1 MIVRLMGEGQYRL
14 DERLLE
20 QLNELDN
27 QTVEAVEAGDL
38 DRLHALLGRLH
49 QTVRDEGQA
58 LDPGDLSASE
68 LIIPPDDLTLEEA
81 REIFHGAG
89 LIPDLPGA
97 PSRPPSE
104 QAG

>member
-14 DERLLE
+14 DDWLRE

-38 DRLHALLGRLH
+38 DRLRLLLGQLG
-49 QTVRDEGQA
+49 QTVRKHGKR
-58 LDPGDLSASE
+58 LDDRDLSGSD

-81 REIFHGAG
+81 RQIFHGDG
-89 LIPDLPGA
+89 LIPDLPI
-97 PSRPPSE
+97 
-104 QAG
+104 